1 MEANPL
7 EQNLAQRLPVRR
19 ILVTPDEAGMR
30 LDRFLLVHNPGAP
43 PALAQRWLRAG
54 EARVDGARAS
64 GNHRLEPGQE
74 VRIPPFES
82 REPAAPET
90 GVPEWAL
97 RALHGRILW
106 RDRSLL
112 VLDKPHG
119 MPVHGGS
126 GQTWGVV
133 DAMRLML
140 AREGAGEVPELCHR
154 LDKETS
160 GCLLFALDKTSARRM
175 SAAFKGGAVDK
186 TYWALI
192 AGEPRA
198 TTGMIDQP
206 LIKGNARGGERMVIA
221 GGREGDPARTRYEI
235 LERFGAWSWVAAYPD
250 TGRTHQIRVH
260 FQWLGHPLAGDGKYG
275 DPALNRNLRDGGL
288 KRMFLHARAIRFR
301 HPVTGA
307 EVVVEARLDE
317 ALEGILAWC
326 RRGVAAP
333 GGPATP
339 GARIAPKPDVRIA
352 SKPDV
357 RIAPKPDARIAPKL
371 DARSVSRFRRG
382 RD

>member
-7 EQNLAQRLPVRR
+7 EKIPTQRVPVRR
-19 ILVTPDEAGMR
+19 IRVTPDEAGMR

-43 PALAQRWLRAG
+43 PALAQRWLRTG
-54 EARVDGARAS
+54 EARVGGARAS
-64 GNHRLEPGQE
+64 GNHRLVDGEE
-74 VRIPPFES
+74 VRLPPFES
-82 REPAAPET
+82 REPPPRED
-90 GVPEWAL
+90 GVPDWAL
-97 RALHGRILW
+97 RALQGRILW

-126 GQTWGVV
+126 GQAWGVV
-133 DAMRLML
+133 DAMRLIL

-160 GCLLFALDKTSARRM
+160 GCLLFALDRVSARRM
-175 SAAFKGGAVDK
+175 SEAFKGGAVDK

-198 TTGMIDQP
+198 ATGVIDQR
-206 LIKGNARGGERMVIA
+206 LIKGSARGGERMVIA
-221 GGREGDPARTRYEI
+221 GGREGDPARTRYQI
-235 LERFGAWSWVAAYPD
+235 LERFGAWTWVAAYPD

-275 DPALNRNLRDGGL
+275 DPALNRSLRAGGL
-288 KRMFLHARAIRFR
+288 KRMFLHARSIRFR
-301 HPVTGA
+301 HPGSGA
-307 EVVVEARLDE
+307 TVVVESRLDE

-326 RRGVAAP
+326 RRGIVEKEAP
-333 GGPATP
+333 GKRGAVRPPGVAGRGPN
-339 GARIAPKPDVRIA
+339 R
-352 SKPDV
+352 
-357 RIAPKPDARIAPKL
+357 
-371 DARSVSRFRRG
+371 
-382 RD
+382 